1 MVNINGT
8 PCPWHMWNAKP
19 NLLQLFLPPLINQVP
34 ISSGQLLV
42 LDEAV
47 WRGRL
52 QQHATASAPP
62 TVVHTSHET
71 IKPPYVSTTINNHA
85 ALCQSILVVVC
96 QSNALSF
103 YLIYPLIYYCE
114 KYKVII

>member
-1 MVNINGT
+1 
-8 PCPWHMWNAKP
+8 MWNAKP
-19 NLLQLFLPPLINQVP
+19 NLLQLFLPPLINQAP

-42 LDEAV
+42 LDEVV

-71 IKPPYVSTTINNHA
+71 IKPPYVSTTINNLA

-96 QSNALSF
+96 QSNFCPFISS
-103 YLIYPLIYYCE
+103 IP
-114 KYKVII
+114 